1 MIIYPTLELQNG
13 RCVTLHRG
21 RLEEPSIWHVDPVE
35 TAQGFAE
42 AGAEWIHIT
51 DFDAVDGKGE
61 NAALIERI
69 IEQAGCS
76 VQIAG
81 GIRTRDMVEN
91 WIEKGAG
98 RVVLGSIAARDPDMV
113 KELANRHP
121 DQIVLAADVWQG
133 QLMTDGWRNP
143 VAITPEDFLASYA
156 DVPLASVLITDI
168 DSDIDQPDA
177 QLGLLSGLAG
187 KTRHQVIAAGTVHE
201 LDDVARLKYIPNI
214 AGTLIGRALF
224 SKAVDLAQAL
234 AVARPEPERR
244 AEFI

>member
-13 RCVTLHRG
+13 RCVSLRRG
-21 RLEEPSIWHVDPVE
+21 RLEEPSIWHVDPME
-35 TAQGFAE
+35 TAQGFVE
-42 AGAEWIHIT
+42 TGAEWIHIT

-61 NAALIERI
+61 NAALIEDI
-69 IEQAGCS
+69 IKHTGCS
-76 VQIAG
+76 VQVAG
-81 GIRTRDMVEN
+81 GIRTRDMVES

-98 RVVLGSIAARDPDMV
+98 RVVLGTIAARDPDMV

-168 DSDIDQPDA
+168 DSDIEQPDA
-177 QLGLLSGLAG
+177 QLGLLSRLAG
-187 KTRHQVIAAGTVHE
+187 ETRHQVIAAGTVHE
-201 LDDVARLKYIPNI
+201 LDDVARLKYVPNI

-224 SKAVDLAQAL
+224 SKNVDLGEALEVAQP
-234 AVARPEPERR
+234 VPEVK

>member
-13 RCVTLHRG
+13 RCVSLRRG

-35 TAQGFAE
+35 TAQSFVE
-42 AGAEWIHIT
+42 VGAEWIHIT
-51 DFDAVDGKGE
+51 DFDAVDGVGE
-61 NAALIERI
+61 NSALIEDI
-69 IEQAGCS
+69 IKHTGCS
-76 VQIAG
+76 VQVAG
-81 GIRTRDMVEN
+81 GVRTRDIVEN
-91 WIEKGAG
+91 WIDKGVG

-121 DQIVLAADVWQG
+121 DQIVLAADIWQG

-143 VAITPEDFLASYA
+143 VAITPESFLASFA

-177 QLGLLSGLAG
+177 QLGLLSKLAG

-201 LDDVARLKYIPNI
+201 LDDVARLKYVPNI

-224 SKAVDLAQAL
+224 SKNVDLSEAL
-234 AVARPEPERR
+234 EVARPEPEAR

>member
-61 NAALIERI
+61 NADLIERI

>member
-42 AGAEWIHIT
+42 AGAEWIQVT
-51 DFDAVDGKGE
+51 DFDAVAGE
-61 NAALIERI
+61 GDNAELIENI
-69 IEQAGCS
+69 INASGCS
-76 VQIAG
+76 VQVAG
-81 GIRTRDMVEN
+81 GIRTRDMAEA

-98 RVVLGSIAARDPDMV
+98 RVVMGTVATRDPAMV
-113 KELANRHP
+113 KELANRYP

-133 QLMTDGWRNP
+133 NLMTDGWRNP
-143 VAITPEDFLASYA
+143 VAMSPESFLASYA

-168 DSDIDQPDA
+168 DSDIEQPDA
-177 QLGLLSGLAG
+177 QLGLLSALAG
-187 KTRHQVIAAGTVHE
+187 ETKHQVIAAGTVHE
-201 LDDVARLKYIPNI
+201 LDDVARLKYVPNI

-224 SKAVDLAQAL
+224 SKDVDLVAAL
-234 AVARPEPERR
+234 DVARPAPEPK

>member
-121 DQIVLAADVWQG
+121 DQIVLAADIWQG

-224 SKAVDLAQAL
+224 SKSVDLAQAL